1 MKVKIGKPKENRK
14 IKLEIQPYDLW
25 SMDNTLAIIIAPML
39 VLLKENKSGSPYVE
53 DEDVPENIRTTSA
66 TPTEKEYDVDEFHHN
81 RWDWVLDEMIWA
93 FAAIAEDED
102 RPLSKKEQMRLDN
115 GLRLFGR
122 YYQNLW
128 D

>member
-1 MKVKIGKPKENRK
+1 
-14 IKLEIQPYDLW
+14 
-25 SMDNTLAIIIAPML
+25 MDHTLSIIIAPML
-39 VLLKENKSGSPYVE
+39 VLLKENKAGSPYVE
-53 DEDVPENIRTTSA
+53 DDDVPENIRTTSA

-93 FAAIAEDED
+93 FATIAEDAGG
-102 RPLSKKEQMRLDN
+102 LSKPEQMRLDN

-122 YYQNLW
+122 YFQNLW